1 MLNQDHC
8 RPAKLIVCILGRGAA
23 QAIVEQL
30 FEEKILL
37 TETLVIRN
45 QNALVAEE
53 AWQEMDMLKVIVEP
67 QFADHVFELIY
78 NLSAIELEEGHY
90 MYQHNVPWVTHFE
103 LPKLPKEGVSI
114 KAIESGKVEVEGMTL
129 EQLQTLRIRS
139 KKG

>member
-23 QAIVEQL
+23 QSIVEQL
-30 FEEKILL
+30 FEENILL

-67 QFADHVFELIY
+67 QYADHVFELIY

-90 MYQHNVPWVTHFE
+90 MYQHNIPWVTNFE
-103 LPKLPKEGVSI
+103 LPKLPEEGVSI
-114 KAIESGKVEVEGMTL
+114 KAIESGKAEVEGITL
-129 EQLQTLRIRS
+129 EQLETLRIRS